1 MILYQRCSYSPVALE
16 DIKMSYE
23 KVRQASKIVVGTKQT
38 VKALK
43 KRIATEV
50 IVAEDADPM
59 IIRKVS
65 EVAEEVNIPIILV
78 ESMKKLGESCGIE
91 VGAAT
96 VAIII

>member
-43 KRIATEV
+43 KGLQLRLSLQRM
-50 IVAEDADPM
+50 P
-59 IIRKVS
+59 IR
-65 EVAEEVNIPIILV
+65 
-78 ESMKKLGESCGIE
+78 
-91 VGAAT
+91 
-96 VAIII
+96 